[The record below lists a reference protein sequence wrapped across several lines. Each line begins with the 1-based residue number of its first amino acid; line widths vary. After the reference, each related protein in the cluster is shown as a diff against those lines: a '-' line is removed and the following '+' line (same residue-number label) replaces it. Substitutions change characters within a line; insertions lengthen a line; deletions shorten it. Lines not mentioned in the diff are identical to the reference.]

1 MPFSAPPI
9 ISNTE
14 ALDAIDVAAS
24 WKYKLFKL
32 LENNLISKNYAI
44 IPQLPKWIAYDKS
57 LPSASPWDIHQTMLS
72 ISIQYKK

>member
-14 ALDAIDVAAS
+14 ALDAIGVATS
-24 WKYKLFKL
+24 WKYKL
-32 LENNLISKNYAI
+32 LENNLISKNDAI
-44 IPQLPKWIAYDKS
+44 IPQLPKRFAYDKS